1 MDLGHEDI
9 NLIIRRISDFG
20 IKRRPS
26 DDWRALRNLQMSVLD
41 ENPMWVRIDTDDLN
55 GEKDRLHYVR
65 PDGYQ
70 KLGERYVESA
80 IHLIASKNKRVN

>member
-1 MDLGHEDI
+1 
-9 NLIIRRISDFG
+9 
-20 IKRRPS
+20 
-26 DDWRALRNLQMSVLD
+26 MSLLD
-41 ENPMWVRIDTDDLN
+41 ENPRWVRIDTDDLN
-55 GEKDRLHYVR
+55 GEKDGLHYVR